1 MVSVIT
7 VNYRQAA
14 VTCALLDSIRS
25 VNQYPDIEVIIV
37 DNGAESDETT
47 LFKQHYPEAMVLVS
61 PENLGFAGG
70 NNLGIRQAK
79 GDFLFLVN
87 NDTEWTPGLL
97 ESLLARFEKDPLV
110 GVVSPKIR
118 YFSDPNR
125 IQYAGFTPINL
136 LTGRNQA
143 IGKNELD
150 EGQYDQA
157 VPTAYAHGAAMM
169 VSRQALLAAG
179 SMTEDF
185 FLYYEEL
192 DWCARIRKAGFE
204 IWYEPAGLIL
214 HKESAS
220 VGKQSPLKI
229 FYQTRNRLLFM
240 KKNQSTLTYLIFL
253 IFFLII
259 TVPVHSMRY
268 LLSNQFELFFAFWR
282 GFLAGLKS

>member
-7 VNYRQAA
+7 VNYMQAG
-14 VTCALLDSIRS
+14 VTCALLDSIRK
-25 VNQYPDIEVIIV
+25 VNQYRDIEVIVV
-37 DNGAESDETT
+37 DNGAQSDETA

-61 PENLGFAGG
+61 PKNLGFAGG

-87 NDTEWTPGLL
+87 NDTVWTPGLL
-97 ESLLARFEKDPLV
+97 ESLLARFVQDLQV

-118 YFSDPNR
+118 YFSDPKR
-125 IQYAGFTPINL
+125 IQYAGFTAINP

-157 VPTAYAHGAAMM
+157 GPTAYAHGAAMM
-169 VSRQALLAAG
+169 VSRQALLSAG
-179 SMTEDF
+179 SMSEDF

-192 DWCARIRKAGFE
+192 DWCERIRKAGFE

-220 VGKQSPLKI
+220 VGKQSPLKV

-240 KKNQSTLTYLIFL
+240 YKNQTTLKYFVFL
-253 IFFLII
+253 AFFFII
-259 TVPVHSMRY
+259 TVPVHSVRY
-268 LLSNQFELFFAFWR
+268 LLSNQIELLFAFWR
-282 GFLAGLKS
+282 GFLTALKS

>member
-37 DNGAESDETT
+37 DNGAERDETT
-47 LFKQHYPEAMVLVS
+47 LFKQHYPEAIVLVS
-61 PENLGFAGG
+61 TENLGFAGG

-97 ESLLARFEKDPLV
+97 ENLLTRFEKDPLV

-118 YFSDPNR
+118 YFSDPKR
-125 IQYAGFTPINL
+125 IQYAGFTSINP

-157 VPTAYAHGAAMM
+157 MPTAYAHGAAMM

-179 SMTEDF
+179 SMSEDF

-192 DWCARIRKAGFE
+192 DWCARIRKAGFD

-220 VGKQSPLKI
+220 VGKQSPLKV

-240 KKNQSTLTYLIFL
+240 KKNQSTLTYFVFL
-253 IFFLII
+253 AFFLVG
-259 TVPVHSMRY
+259 TFPVHSVRY
-268 LLSNQFELFFAFWR
+268 IFSNQSGLFFAFCR
-282 GFLAGLKS
+282 GFLAGLRS